1 MGLVFLAG
9 LVWCSFQVPLGEL
22 TFAQHMDRIG
32 QTPEAKGLL
41 DGSRKTIAPVMDEA
55 TDRMLGEYIEA
66 PTHASTVES
75 AVFPSSPG
83 VPQSA
88 GPPRPMRDRT
98 KPSTDEST
106 KLPGR

>member
-1 MGLVFLAG
+1 MGLVFLGG

-66 PTHASTVES
+66 PTHASTIES
-75 AVFPSSPG
+75 TADPSPPG
-83 VPQSA
+83 MKESA
-88 GPPRPMRDRT
+88 GPPRSLRERS
-98 KPSTDEST
+98 KPSTGEAT